1 MEPNINKLLNEEIKA
16 RLLELQN
23 LKVGTDE
30 MASAV
35 HDLKSLYE
43 LQITESKNDWEF
55 QEKYETRSN
64 EEKFRKEQ
72 LTVQIIDNVCKLAV
86 QTAGIIIPVMF
97 YTKWMK
103 EGFNFEETGVYT
115 SSTFRNLWGHFRPEK

>member
-23 LKVGTDE
+23 LKVGSNE
-30 MASAV
+30 MSSAV
-35 HDLKSLYE
+35 DDLKSLYE

-64 EEKFRKEQ
+64 EEKFRNEQ
-72 LTVQIIDNVCKLAV
+72 LTVQIIDNVCKLVV

-103 EGFNFEETGVYT
+103 EGFKFEETGVYT
-115 SSTFRNLWGHFRPEK
+115 SSTFRNLWGRFRLEK